1 MVTFSELVI
10 WVASV
15 MNWWKTEASMP
26 GGRTRG
32 FAGAMGKDSSRYEW
46 KEETKDKTGDHNGR
60 MM

>member
-1 MVTFSELVI
+1 MIVTFSEPVT

-32 FAGAMGKDSSRYEW
+32 FAVAIVVVKGWIE
-46 KEETKDKTGDHNGR
+46 GR
-60 MM
+60 DGE